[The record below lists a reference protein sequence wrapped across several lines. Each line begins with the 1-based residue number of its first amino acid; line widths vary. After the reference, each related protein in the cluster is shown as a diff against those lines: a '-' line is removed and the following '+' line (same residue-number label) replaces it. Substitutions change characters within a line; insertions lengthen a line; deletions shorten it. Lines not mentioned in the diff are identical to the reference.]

1 MPQRHDVKKAG
12 SGTCPASD
20 EVVIPS
26 EAGFPARTKA
36 DMARRIAVT
45 DRNSSAWKSSFRF
58 RLEADTLPEVTAL
71 KALGVHYV
79 SMRIGCTYP
88 GEFFTDL
95 IKADPKKGVAI
106 DPIVIW
112 LKQVRDLCESMAPE
126 IIEELW
132 RVAVPDDADPD
143 SNHQEAIAMGN
154 YLLHVDVHCSGEE
167 ASVSADFYFPAA
179 EAEVGSLLIRRETR
193 KRPVPPSLGY
203 VTPVV
208 AGLDS
213 TAIEVM

>member
-1 MPQRHDVKKAG
+1 
-12 SGTCPASD
+12 
-20 EVVIPS
+20 
-26 EAGFPARTKA
+26 
-36 DMARRIAVT
+36 MARRIAVT

-112 LKQVRDLCESMAPE
+112 LKQVRDLCESMTPE
-126 IIEELW
+126 IIENLQL
-132 RVAVPDDADPD
+132 VVVPEDDDPD
-143 SNHQEAIAMGN
+143 SNHQEVIATGN
-154 YLLHVDVHCSGEE
+154 YLLCVDSHCSSEE
-167 ASVSADFYFPAA
+167 TWVIGNVYFPAA
-179 EAEVGSLLIRRETR
+179 EAEIGSLWVRRETR
-193 KRPVPPSLGY
+193 KLPVPPSRA
-203 VTPVV
+203 T
-208 AGLDS
+208 
-213 TAIEVM
+213 

>member
-112 LKQVRDLCESMAPE
+112 LKQVRDLCESMTPE
-126 IIEELW
+126 IIANVQ
-132 RVAVPDDADPD
+132 RVVMQNGDDPG
-143 SNHQEAIAMGN
+143 SHLQEAVAMGN
-154 YLLHVDVHCSGEE
+154 YLLHVDVDCSGEKT
-167 ASVSADFYFPAA
+167 SMIADFNFTAA
-179 EAEVGSLLIRRETR
+179 EAEIGSRWIRRETR
-193 KRPVPPSLGY
+193 KLPVPPSRA
-203 VTPVV
+203 T
-208 AGLDS
+208 
-213 TAIEVM
+213 